1 MVTGLGVTMKKLM
14 EILDLMTKRMMR
26 GSMQQTTNYINISSL
41 DNYKNYV
48 KGDVIIGGKTTI

>member
-1 MVTGLGVTMKKLM
+1 MKKLM